1 VNSDAPGAVPSPLL
15 TPVVT
20 TRLLRETYTRTN
32 EATLL
37 GYVSGNIKP
46 WRRYRISNP
55 CQCRARKAEV
65 NVYKR
70 DIQKHERERKTLHYT
85 RGTVV
90 AW

>member
-1 VNSDAPGAVPSPLL
+1 VNSDAQGTVPSPLL

-20 TRLLRETYTRTN
+20 TRPLGEHILVPMK
-32 EATLL
+32 LL

-55 CQCRARKAEV
+55 CQWRGRKAEA

-70 DIQKHERERKTLHYT
+70 DIQRHERERKTLHYT

-90 AW
+90 VW